1 VKHILIILSILLLSS
16 PPLFVQET
24 GFLYQYGTSSGIQWE
39 TFGDG
44 KVQQKYKGGIKN
56 GEMDGL
62 GVCRAKFS

>member
-1 VKHILIILSILLLSS
+1 MRHIPIIFTILLLSS

-44 KVQQKYKGGIKN
+44 KVQPKYKGEIKN

-62 GVCRAKFS
+62 GVFRVKFS